1 MKQELTVVPWD
12 HVKDLA
18 YGDWD
23 FVLTPF
29 LSWLAGVKTKVIAL
43 PVPQTEH
50 GRIDL
55 AYASSII
62 KEHARA
68 RGFVV
73 LSAGRFRR
81 VSAKSARKPAFIPPS
96 PFSSLVYDADGW
108 LTIAS
113 S

>member
-43 PVPQTEH
+43 PVPQTEAASIWRTPAVSSKSMH
-50 GRIDL
+50 GL
-55 AYASSII
+55 V
-62 KEHARA
+62 
-68 RGFVV
+68 G
-73 LSAGRFRR
+73 
-81 VSAKSARKPAFIPPS
+81 
-96 PFSSLVYDADGW
+96 SLC
-108 LTIAS
+108 
-113 S
+113 